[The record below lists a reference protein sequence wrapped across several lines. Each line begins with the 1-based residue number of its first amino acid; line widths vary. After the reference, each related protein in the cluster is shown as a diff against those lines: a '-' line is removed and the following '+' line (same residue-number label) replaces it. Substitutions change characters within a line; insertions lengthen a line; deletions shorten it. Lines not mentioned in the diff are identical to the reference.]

1 MKTCLVTGGKGF
13 IGSHL
18 INFLKEKGHYV
29 RCVDIRPVSI
39 LETAEDDF
47 LCGDLRK
54 LDVAYHALQ
63 GIDWVFN
70 LAANMGGI
78 GYITELNAPIM
89 RDNALI
95 NLNMAEA
102 ARLCDTER
110 LFYSS
115 SACAYNRTLQETSDC
130 TPLKESDAVPA
141 YPDSAYG
148 WEKLFSEFV
157 YKSFEHDY
165 GLKVRIAR
173 FHNIYGTHCV
183 YSGGQEKA
191 PAALCRKVIE
201 ANALMEIWGDGKQ
214 TRSFLY
220 VSDCLEAVYRL
231 MQSGF
236 SDPVNIGTTDLIS
249 IDDLALLIQ
258 KIAGKKLE
266 IKHNLDMPQGVRG
279 RNADITLANQILGW
293 EPQISLKKGMTWLY
307 EWIKSQ
313 IHNCS
318 LQKQYSAPD

>member
-29 RCVDIRPVSI
+29 RCVDIKPTSI
-39 LETAEDDF
+39 LETLEDDF

-54 LDVAYHALQ
+54 FGVAYSALQ

-102 ARLCDTER
+102 ARICDTKKI
-110 LFYSS
+110 FFSS
-115 SACAYNRTLQETSDC
+115 SACAYNRNLQKDETC
-130 TPLKESDAVPA
+130 EPLKESDAVPA

-157 YKSFEHDY
+157 YQSFQHDY

-183 YSGGQEKA
+183 YDGGAEKA
-191 PAALCRKVIE
+191 PAALCRKVIKGKQ
-201 ANALMEIWGDGKQ
+201 AMEIWGDGKQ

-220 VSDCLEAVYRL
+220 ISDCLDAVYRL
-231 MQSGF
+231 MKSNF
-236 SDPVNIGTTDLIS
+236 SDPVNIGTSDLIS
-249 IDDLALLIQ
+249 INNLALLIQ
-258 KIAGKKLE
+258 RIAGKKLML
-266 IKHNLDMPQGVRG
+266 KHNPDMPQGVRG
-279 RNADITLANQILGW
+279 RNADISRAWNVLGW
-293 EPQISLKKGMTWLY
+293 KPEIPLRTGMKHLFD
-307 EWIKSQ
+307 WINSQ
-313 IHNCS
+313 LSEN
-318 LQKQYSAPD
+318 

>member
-18 INFLKEKGHYV
+18 INFLKEKGHFV
-29 RCVDIRPVSI
+29 RCVDIKPTSI
-39 LETAEDDF
+39 LETNEDDF

-54 LDVAYHALQ
+54 FNVAYTALQ

-102 ARLCDTER
+102 ARICDTQR
-110 LFYSS
+110 IFFSS
-115 SACAYNRTLQETSDC
+115 SACVYNRNLQNVENC
-130 TPLKESDAVPA
+130 EPLKEPDAVPA

-148 WEKLFSEFV
+148 WEKLFSEFM
-157 YKSFEHDY
+157 YKSFQHDY

-183 YSGGQEKA
+183 FRGGQEKA

-201 ANALMEIWGDGKQ
+201 GKDSMVIWGDGKQ

-220 VSDCLEAVYRL
+220 ISDCLEAVYRL
-231 MQSGF
+231 MQSNF
-236 SDPVNIGTTDLIS
+236 SEPVNVGANDLIS

-258 KIAGKKLE
+258 DIAGKQLL
-266 IKHNLDMPQGVRG
+266 IKHDLDMPQGVRG
-279 RNADITLANQILGW
+279 RNADIILANKILGW
-293 EPQISLKKGMTWLY
+293 TPTISLKTGMTSLY
-307 EWIKSQ
+307 DWIKLAMTPKLSE
-313 IHNCS
+313 
-318 LQKQYSAPD
+318 K

>member
-29 RCVDIRPVSI
+29 RCVDIKPVSI
-39 LETAEDDF
+39 LETREDDF

-54 LDVAYHALQ
+54 IGVAYSALQ

-78 GYITELNAPIM
+78 GYITELNASIM

-102 ARLCDTER
+102 ARICDTPKT
-110 LFYSS
+110 FFSS
-115 SACAYNRTLQETSDC
+115 SACAYNRNLQNVSNCE
-130 TPLKESDAVPA
+130 PLKESDAIPA
-141 YPDSAYG
+141 HPDSAYG

-157 YKSFEHDY
+157 YKSFQHDY
-165 GLKVRIAR
+165 GIKVRIAR

-183 YSGGQEKA
+183 FSGGQEKA
-191 PAALCRKVIE
+191 PAALCRKVIVGSDS
-201 ANALMEIWGDGKQ
+201 MEIWGDGKQ

-220 VSDCLEAVYRL
+220 ISDCLEAVYRL
-231 MQSGF
+231 MQSDF
-236 SDPVNIGTTDLIS
+236 SDPVNIGTSDLIS
-249 IDDLALLIQ
+249 IDDLAYLIQ
-258 KIAGKKLE
+258 KIAGKELRLIHQPDK
-266 IKHNLDMPQGVRG
+266 PQGVRG
-279 RNADITLANQILGW
+279 RNADISLAKQLLGW
-293 EPQISLKKGMTWLY
+293 TPEVPLKDGMTKLY
-307 EWIKSQ
+307 EWIEWINS
-313 IHNCS
+313 H
-318 LQKQYSAPD
+318 